1 MNGRHRSVRRSPREW
16 IIRSGLAGLAA
27 VLGYF
32 SVSFSLAQSVM
43 ALQPALAHQLASYD
57 GRITARL
64 ASSLIDGEP
73 SHAERARADQFARVA
88 LRREPTAVIA
98 VSTLGINAEAR
109 GDKEAAQRLFAY
121 AFALSRR
128 DPKTQLW
135 QIEDAAARGD
145 VPGALHHYDIALRTR
160 PELAALLY
168 PILTAANADP
178 VIRSALAKTLAGE
191 PRWDVSFINYASRN
205 ASDPGLAAQILVDL
219 QRARVTVPAGAQT
232 AVVDAL
238 AGASRFDD
246 AWRYYVTIRRG
257 VVRQRSRDPRFT
269 ANLET
274 PSVFDWVPVN
284 DGGIAASARDGAF
297 DFSVPASVG
306 GVLLRQ
312 VQLLSPGT
320 YRISGRSSGIA
331 DEAPAR
337 PYWTLQCRADRR
349 ELGRVVLPN
358 SAQADGR
365 FVGTFSL
372 PVGGCPVQILALVAP
387 ATAAIGG
394 LTARIEQAALVPAG

>member
-1 MNGRHRSVRRSPREW
+1 MNAHRRSVRRSPREW
-16 IIRSGLAGLAA
+16 IIRGGLAA
-27 VLGYF
+27 LAAAVGYL
-32 SVSFSLAQSVM
+32 SVSFSLAQSVT
-43 ALQPALAHQLASYD
+43 ARQPALAYELGPYD

-73 SHAERARADQFARVA
+73 SHVERARADQLAQIA

-109 GDKEAAQRLFAY
+109 GDKRAARRLFAY
-121 AFALSRR
+121 AFVLSRR

-168 PILTAANADP
+168 PILTGASSDP
-178 VIRSALAKTLAGE
+178 VIRRSLTKTLAGE
-191 PRWDVSFINYASRN
+191 PRWGVSFISYASRN
-205 ASDPGLAAQILVDL
+205 TADPALAAQIFTDL

-232 AVVDAL
+232 AVVNAL
-238 AGASRFDD
+238 VGARRFDD
-246 AWRYYVTIRRG
+246 AWRYYATTRPA
-257 VVRQRSRDPRFT
+257 VVRKRSRDPNFT
-269 ANLET
+269 ANLEA
-274 PSVFDWVPVN
+274 PSVFDWVAVN
-284 DGGIAASARDGAF
+284 EGGVATSARDGAF

-312 VQLLSPGT
+312 VQLLAPGT
-320 YRISGRSSGIA
+320 YRIIGQSSGIA
-331 DEAPAR
+331 DEESAR
-337 PYWTLQCRADRR
+337 PYWRLQCSANRR

-365 FVGTFSL
+365 FVGTFSV
-372 PVGGCPVQILALVAP
+372 PAGCPVQDLALVAP
-387 ATAAIGG
+387 PTAAISG
-394 LTARIEQAALVPAG
+394 LTGRIEQAVLVPSG